1 MRIRSSELWVQG
13 SSNFYPRL
21 RPEQSQTQRGKNK
34 RMACSEIW
42 VLENMRMN
50 VYFGQERGRDLIW
63 IGIEITRATAQL
75 LLSFPECRVLRP
87 LLPKCSLCSAPSES
101 PRPLGWWKSSFQGLS
116 PEALGHPLKGA
127 KQYAF
132 RQILLVILMLTEVCN
147 FSNSFTLKSLNFFK
161 SLSY

>member
-1 MRIRSSELWVQG
+1 MRICSSELWVQG
-13 SSNFYPRL
+13 FSNFYPRL

-101 PRPLGWWKSSFQGLS
+101 PGPLGWWKSSFQGLS
-116 PEALGHPLKGA
+116 PEVLGHPLTRGPSS
-127 KQYAF
+127 
-132 RQILLVILMLTEVCN
+132 MLSDKFFWW
-147 FSNSFTLKSLNFFK
+147 FSCLLKSVTS
-161 SLSY
+161 SLIPLLWKV